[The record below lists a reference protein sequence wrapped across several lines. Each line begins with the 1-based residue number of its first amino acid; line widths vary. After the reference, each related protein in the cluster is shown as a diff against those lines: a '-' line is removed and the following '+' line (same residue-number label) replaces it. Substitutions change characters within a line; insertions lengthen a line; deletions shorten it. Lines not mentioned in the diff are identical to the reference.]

1 MPGLCR
7 SMQQPYLINI
17 KLTRGWYR
25 TNHIKLF
32 KMKSMKISAL
42 ITAIMFIS
50 ATAFTQSE
58 KPSNGMDSHEGHNH
72 AAITGNTVNK
82 EAKQMEQSK
91 KDTGLS
97 ALLTHYYDIK
107 NALVKTD
114 GAAAS
119 VKAAEFV
126 TAIKA
131 IDMTAMSEAEHNA
144 FMPLQQKLISDA
156 EQVAATKN
164 VERQRDRFND
174 FSNNMFALAKAINLL
189 APVYQQYCPMKKTY
203 WLSSEAAIKNPYYG
217 SAMLTCG
224 EVVET
229 INN

>member
-1 MPGLCR
+1 
-7 SMQQPYLINI
+7 
-17 KLTRGWYR
+17 
-25 TNHIKLF
+25 
-32 KMKSMKISAL
+32 MKSIKISAL
-42 ITAIMFIS
+42 LVAIILIS
-50 ATAFTQSE
+50 VTAFAQSKTVTTDTKE
-58 KPSNGMDSHEGHNH
+58 SKTADAHADHNMVEMPTKKAEEAEEMDNHEGHNH
-72 AAITGNTVNK
+72 AAMPVTTGNK
-82 EAKQMEQSK
+82 ESKQMEQMK

-97 ALLTHYYDIK
+97 ALLSNYYSIK

-114 GAAAS
+114 GTAAS
-119 VKAAEFV
+119 AKAAEFV

-131 IDMTAMSEAEHNA
+131 IDMTAMSEAEHDV

-156 EQVAATKN
+156 GQIAATKN

-174 FSNNMFALAKAINLL
+174 FSNNMFALAKAMNLS

-229 INN
+229 INR